1 MMTSDFSQRSFY
13 LVTFVK
19 NNYPMCRLMAYKGTP
34 IIIDSL
40 LYQPKNSLI
49 NQSFNAKEIEEPLNG
64 DGFGIGWYVPE
75 VTNEP
80 VTFVSVNPAWSN
92 RNLRNLAPKIKTEC
106 LIAHVRAASVGE
118 VSESNCHP
126 FQYNNILMAHN
137 GGVEE
142 FGKIKRHLRSP
153 LSDELYN
160 WIKGQTDSEHIF
172 ASLINHLKSNHNAIT
187 PETVVDSFEH
197 TFRNIKNLMTKYDIR
212 EPAYLNMVFTDG
224 DFMVA
229 TRYVSDDMEE
239 PLTLYHSEGSRYV
252 VENGVTRLEAPKDD
266 DQAVLV
272 VSEKLSDDKDWTMI
286 PPNHFVIVEQSLNV
300 RVKPIKD

>member
-1 MMTSDFSQRSFY
+1 
-13 LVTFVK
+13 
-19 NNYPMCRLMAYKGTP
+19 MCRLIAYKGTP
-34 IIIDSL
+34 IVLDRL

-75 VTNEP
+75 VAHEP

-106 LIAHVRAASVGE
+106 MIAHVRAASVGE

-126 FQYNNILMAHN
+126 FQYKNILMAHN
-137 GGVEE
+137 GGIEE
-142 FGKIKRHLRSP
+142 FPKIKRHLRSP

-172 ASLINHLKSNHNAIT
+172 ASLIHHLKTNHPSIT
-187 PETVVDSFEH
+187 PESVTDSFEQ
-197 TFRNIKNLMTKYDIR
+197 TFRTIKLLMANHDIR
-212 EPAYLNMVFTDG
+212 EAAYLNMVFTDG
-224 DFMVA
+224 NFLVA
-229 TRYVSDDMEE
+229 TRYVSDDREE

-252 VENGVTRLEAPKDD
+252 VEDGITRLEAPIDN

-272 VSEKLSDDKDWTMI
+272 ASEKLSDDKDWTMI
-286 PPNHFVIVEQSLNV
+286 PANHFVIVEPSLNV
-300 RVKPIKD
+300 RIKPIKE